1 MYNFIQYFI
10 STDKIESSMK
20 LLVTGGLGFIGSNFI
35 IKLLKERNDFEIVN
49 VDAELLGSD
58 KRNLGEIQNSERYQ
72 FVKGNITNKRLMEE
86 LISKCDAVINF
97 AAESFVDRS
106 INDADPFLVSN
117 IRGAFTILDI
127 TTKQHKRM
135 VQISTDE
142 VFGSLSNETATE
154 ESKFNPSSPYAAT
167 KAAAEL
173 LINSYFTTFNS
184 DVIITRCTNNYG
196 PRQFAEKLV
205 PKTIILAYH
214 NKKIPIYGNGKN
226 IRDWIY
232 VDDHCDAVLSAL
244 HHGKSGES
252 YNISANNEIDN
263 LAIVRKILEI
273 MNKPET
279 LIEFV
284 EDRPGHDL
292 RYSLDST
299 KISDQLGWKVKLSF
313 EEGLE
318 KTVQWYLDNPE
329 LLNNVSSVLDPT
341 PWKGTN

>member
-1 MYNFIQYFI
+1 M
-10 STDKIESSMK
+10 KI
-20 LLVTGGLGFIGSNFI
+20 LVTGGLGFIGSNFI
-35 IKLLKERNDFEIVN
+35 LKTLHENEGFDIVN
-49 VDAELLGSD
+49 VDAELAGSNI
-58 KRNLGEIQNSERYQ
+58 KNLSQVKNLENYEY
-72 FVKGNITNKRLMEE
+72 VKGNITNRKLMED
-86 LISKCDAVINF
+86 LIKNCDVVVNF

-106 INDADPFLVSN
+106 INDANPFLVSN
-117 IRGAFTILDI
+117 IRGAYTILDI
-127 TTKQHKRM
+127 ITKQKKRM
-135 VQISTDE
+135 IQISTDE

-299 KISDQLGWKVKLSF
+299 KISDQLGWKVKSSF

>member
-1 MYNFIQYFI
+1 
-10 STDKIESSMK
+10 MK

-35 IKLLKERNDFEIVN
+35 LKTLHENEGFDIVN
-49 VDAELLGSD
+49 VDAELAGSNI
-58 KRNLGEIQNSERYQ
+58 KNLSQVKNLKNYEY
-72 FVKGNITNKRLMEE
+72 VKGNITNRKLMED
-86 LISKCDAVINF
+86 LIKNCDVVVNF

-106 INDADPFLVSN
+106 INDANPFLVSN
-117 IRGAFTILDI
+117 IRGAYTILDI
-127 TTKQHKRM
+127 ITKQKKRM
-135 VQISTDE
+135 IQISTDE

-226 IRDWIY
+226 IRDWMY

-299 KISDQLGWKVKLSF
+299 KISDQLGWKGKLSF

>member
-1 MYNFIQYFI
+1 
-10 STDKIESSMK
+10 MK

-35 IKLLKERNDFEIVN
+35 LKTLHENEGFEIVN
-49 VDAELLGSD
+49 VDAELAGSNI
-58 KRNLGEIQNSERYQ
+58 KNLSQVKNLENYEY
-72 FVKGNITNKRLMEE
+72 VKGNITNRKLMED
-86 LISKCDAVINF
+86 LIKNCDVVVNF

-106 INDADPFLVSN
+106 INDANPFLVSN
-117 IRGAFTILDI
+117 IRGAYTILDI
-127 TTKQHKRM
+127 ITKQKKRM
-135 VQISTDE
+135 IQISTDE

-205 PKTIILAYH
+205 PKTIVLAYH

-299 KISDQLGWKVKLSF
+299 KISDQLGWKVKSSF

-341 PWKGTN
+341 PWKGSN

>member
-1 MYNFIQYFI
+1 
-10 STDKIESSMK
+10 MK

-35 IKLLKERNDFEIVN
+35 LKTLHENEGFDIVN
-49 VDAELLGSD
+49 VDAELAGSNI
-58 KRNLGEIQNSERYQ
+58 KNLSQVKNLKNYEY
-72 FVKGNITNKRLMEE
+72 VKGNITNRKLMED
-86 LISKCDAVINF
+86 LIKNCDVVVNF

-106 INDADPFLVSN
+106 INDANPFLVSN
-117 IRGAFTILDI
+117 IRGAYTILDI
-127 TTKQHKRM
+127 ITKQKKRM
-135 VQISTDE
+135 IQISTDE
-142 VFGSLSNETATE
+142 VFGSLSKETATE

-299 KISDQLGWKVKLSF
+299 KISDQLGWKIKLSF

-318 KTVQWYLDNPE
+318 KTVQWYLSNPE